1 MKRPGMIGGIGPEST
16 IDYYRSIIGTYR
28 ERTGGTDYPEIL
40 VYSIDM
46 TRMLDLIAGDRTEEV
61 INLLSGAARS
71 LAASGADFAFM
82 ASNTPHYVFRE
93 VASRSPIPL
102 LSIVGATCD
111 AVRKAG
117 LGRAGLLGTRFTME
131 KDFYTGPFADA
142 GIILVVPDA
151 AKREFIHW
159 KIFSEL
165 ELGIVTDETRKA
177 FLEII
182 GGMKRRKNIEGIILG
197 CTELPLL
204 LKQGDDDIPFFNTV
218 EEHVQSI
225 VDFMLL

>member
-1 MKRPGMIGGIGPEST
+1 MKIPGMIGGIGPEST
-16 IDYYRSIIGTYR
+16 VDYYRSIIGTYR
-28 ERTGGTDYPEIL
+28 ERTGAADYPEIL

-46 TRMLDLIAGDRTEEV
+46 TRMLDLIGGDRTEDVVE
-61 INLLSGAARS
+61 LLSGAARS

-102 LSIVGATCD
+102 LSIVDATCG
-111 AVRKAG
+111 AVKKAG
-117 LGRAGLLGTRFTME
+117 LKRAGLLGTRFTME
-131 KDFYTGPFADA
+131 KDFYTGAFAGE
-142 GIILVVPDA
+142 GIILEVPDA
-151 AKREFIHW
+151 AERTFIHE

-177 FLEII
+177 FLDII
-182 GGMKRRKNIEGIILG
+182 HSMKIAKNIQGIVLG
-197 CTELPLL
+197 CTELPLA

-218 EEHVQSI
+218 EEHVRSI